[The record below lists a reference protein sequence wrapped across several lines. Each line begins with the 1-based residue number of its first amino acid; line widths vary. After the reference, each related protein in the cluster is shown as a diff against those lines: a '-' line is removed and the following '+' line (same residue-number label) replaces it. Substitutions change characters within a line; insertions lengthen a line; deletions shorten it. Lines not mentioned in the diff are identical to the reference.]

1 MIANLIFIDSYYSW
15 EVTFGL
21 AVVCFAV
28 GFIFKSAVIY
38 KQRKRIL
45 NLEDEM
51 ISNHA
56 NILSLE
62 KKLADAKPEKGT
74 QHKEFEIISH
84 KAS

>member
-1 MIANLIFIDSYYSW
+1 MTANLIFIDSYSW
-15 EVTFGL
+15 QITFGL
-21 AVVCFAV
+21 AIVCFAL
-28 GFIFKSAVIY
+28 GYIFNSGVIY

-56 NILSLE
+56 RILSLE
-62 KKLADAKPEKGT
+62 KKIADGKSEKGNR
-74 QHKEFEIISH
+74 HPELEIISH

>member
-1 MIANLIFIDSYYSW
+1 MIANLIFIDSSYSW

-21 AVVCFAV
+21 AIVCFAL
-28 GFIFKSAVIY
+28 GFIFKSGVIS

-45 NLEDEM
+45 SLEDEM

-56 NILSLE
+56 KILSLE
-62 KKLADAKPEKGT
+62 KKLADAKPEKAS
-74 QHKEFEIISH
+74 QHTDLEIISH

>member
-1 MIANLIFIDSYYSW
+1 MTAYLIFIDSSYSW

-21 AVVCFAV
+21 AILCFAL
-28 GFIFKSAVIY
+28 GFILKSGIIY

-45 NLEDEM
+45 SLEDEM

-62 KKLADAKPEKGT
+62 KKLADVKAEKSN
-74 QHKEFEIISH
+74 QHKDLEIISH

>member
-1 MIANLIFIDSYYSW
+1 MTANLIFINNSYSW
-15 EVTFGL
+15 EITFGL
-21 AVVCFAV
+21 AIVCFAL
-28 GFIFKSAVIY
+28 GYIFKTGVIY

-56 NILSLE
+56 RILSLE
-62 KKLADAKPEKGT
+62 KKIADGKFEKGSK
-74 QHKEFEIISH
+74 HSDLEIISH

>member
-1 MIANLIFIDSYYSW
+1 MIANLIFIDSSYSW

-21 AVVCFAV
+21 AIVCFAL
-28 GFIFKSAVIY
+28 GFIFKSGVIS

-45 NLEDEM
+45 SLEDEM

-56 NILSLE
+56 KILSLE
-62 KKLADAKPEKGT
+62 KKLADSKPEKGS
-74 QHKEFEIISH
+74 QHTDLEIISH